1 MSATGGI
8 APRTAEVSPAL
19 AERRRPAGFGHLLL
33 AEWTKIRSV
42 RSTTWTLI
50 AFVIVT
56 IGFTALITWVTEA
69 NWNGPHAAARDARAL
84 TDPTSIIFG
93 VSVYLG
99 QLTLSVL
106 GVLVITTEYST
117 GVIRASLL
125 AVPKRLPMLL
135 AKIVVFAIVIG
146 ILAEIVAFG
155 SFFVGSAILHSR
167 VSVSLSGS
175 GVLRATIGAGLYL
188 TVFGLLAMAIGTMV
202 RHTAGAISTA
212 VGVAFLLPILAGL
225 LPDTSFWNHVVG
237 YLPEQ
242 AGSLVY
248 LVHITSSQAV
258 LSAWEG
264 FGVLCIW
271 TAVLLGIG
279 AYLLQRRDA

>member
-1 MSATGGI
+1 MSATAASRQLESAATRSG
-8 APRTAEVSPAL
+8 
-19 AERRRPAGFGHLLL
+19 RPAGFGHLML

-50 AFVIVT
+50 LFVIIT
-56 IGFTALITWVTEA
+56 IGFAALFIWVTVA
-69 NWNGPHAAARDARAL
+69 NWNGPHAGPRDARAL
-84 TDPTSIIFG
+84 ADPTSIIFG
-93 VSVYLG
+93 PSVYLG
-99 QLTLSVL
+99 QLTIGVL
-106 GVLVITTEYST
+106 GVLVITSEYST

-135 AKIVVFAIVIG
+135 AKIAVFGLLVVV
-146 ILAEIVAFG
+146 LAEIVAFG
-155 SFFVGSAILHSR
+155 SFFVGSAILHSK

-175 GVLRATIGAGLYL
+175 GVLRSTVGAGLYL
-188 TVFGLLAMAIGTMV
+188 TVFGLFAMAIGALL
-202 RHTAGAISTA
+202 RHTAGAISIA
-212 VGVAFLLPILAGL
+212 VGVAFVLPILAGL
-225 LPDTSFWNHVVG
+225 LPDTSFWNHLVG

-248 LVHITSSQAV
+248 TIHENGSHV

-271 TAVLLGIG
+271 TVLLL
-279 AYLLQRRDA
+279 AVASYLLNRRDA